1 MADTAQFNTTLAS
14 PVYHGE
20 ADVTVGR
27 EGLAFRTGGGALL
40 LDFSLVDDCRLLDYR
55 VMLDTPAGVYE
66 LSRLGQQTEAFF
78 EKLWAAY
85 AARSRESLFIE
96 GAAALEVEGEYAYTD
111 DGGSAKGKAKLDLRP
126 LCVSIVPHN
135 SGARRIPLCFVR
147 ELRLD
152 DYAITIV
159 LDTGERYEL
168 ARLGHDTLPFYE
180 MLSKFRDETQRL
192 WTRQHTALLGALD
205 SRLGDAAG
213 NYRFLKNARG
223 EANMA
228 TGLFAADSEDF
239 WFVSFGEGRA
249 AVELVLEEKAA
260 TYLYRFALDRAV
272 FETRLRHAMEAMGP
286 HREIIFM
293 EDAALQ
299 ANPLYVMALRRNA
312 HLRFLR
318 ASMSGRAVHT
328 GGWNAK
334 VAAFFNDA

>member
-1 MADTAQFNTTLAS
+1 MS
-14 PVYHGE
+14 
-20 ADVTVGR
+20 VGR
-27 EGLAFRTGGGALL
+27 EGLTFRTGGGALL
-40 LDFSLVDDCRLLDYR
+40 LDYSRIDDCRLLDYR
-55 VMLDTPAGVYE
+55 VLLDTPDGVYE

-96 GAAALEVEGEYAYTD
+96 GAASLEAEGEYAYAD

-135 SGARRIPLCFVR
+135 AGARRIPLCFVQD
-147 ELRLD
+147 LRLD
-152 DYAITIV
+152 DYVITAE

-168 ARLGHDTLPFYE
+168 ARLGRDTLPFYE
-180 MLSKFRDETQRL
+180 MLGKYRDETQHQ
-192 WTRQHTALLGALD
+192 WTQQHSALLGALD
-205 SRLGDAAG
+205 ARLGDSAEK
-213 NYRFLKNARG
+213 YRFLQNLRG
-223 EANMA
+223 GANTA
-228 TGLFAADSEDF
+228 TGLFAADSSDF

-260 TYLYRFALDRAV
+260 TYLYRFAGERAV

-293 EDAALQ
+293 EAAALQ
-299 ANPLYVMALRRNA
+299 ANPLYVMALQRNA

-318 ASMSGRAVHT
+318 ESMSGRAVHT
-328 GGWNAK
+328 GGWNDK
-334 VAAFFNDA
+334 VETFFNEA